1 MDEVCKLKEEY
12 SLRELSINYALD
24 IISGK
29 WKLPILWEISRHES
43 IRFNQLQK
51 NLDGISS
58 LMLTRSLKEL
68 VDKKLISRIQY
79 NEVPPHVEYSVTEL
93 GKGLCPI
100 LHAIEDWGKALV
112 EAQKEN

>member
-1 MDEVCKLKEEY
+1 MDELCKIKDEY

-29 WKLPILWEISRHES
+29 WKLPILWEISRHKS

-51 NLDGISS
+51 SLDGISS

-68 VDKKLISRIQY
+68 VDKKIVLRVQY
-79 NEVPPHVEYSVTEL
+79 NEIPPHVEYSLTEL

-100 LHAIEDWGKALV
+100 LHAIEDWGKAV
-112 EAQKEN
+112 IEEQEN

>member
-1 MDEVCKLKEEY
+1 MDELCKIKGEY

-29 WKLPILWEISRHES
+29 WKLPILWEISRHKS

-51 NLDGISS
+51 SLDGISS

-68 VDKKLISRIQY
+68 VDKKIVLRVQY
-79 NEVPPHVEYSVTEL
+79 NEIPPHVEYSLTEL

-100 LHAIEDWGKALV
+100 LHAIEDWGKAV
-112 EAQKEN
+112 KEEQEN